1 MAPCYGSI
9 LHIASILPDGRKDC
23 IPSGK
28 TWNMAG
34 KTWNMHNNP
43 TLGAFALVFAIGS
56 VGMGACGG
64 KTSSTLPTAP
74 TAATPPPQAAVPPAV
89 TGITIT
95 GATTLSGRG
104 ETERLSAFV
113 TYADGTMMDRTSTT
127 RWTSGNENVVTINSE
142 GLVTAIGDGQTT
154 ITAEFGTMTAAKT
167 IRVDLP

>member
-1 MAPCYGSI
+1 
-9 LHIASILPDGRKDC
+9 
-23 IPSGK
+23 
-28 TWNMAG
+28 
-34 KTWNMHNNP
+34 MHNNP
-43 TLGAFALVFAIGS
+43 TLGAFALVFAIGAIGS

-64 KTSSTLPTAP
+64 KTSSTSPTAP
-74 TAATPPPQAAVPPAV
+74 TATPPTQVVVPAAV
-89 TGITIT
+89 TGITIS

-127 RWTSGNENVVTINSE
+127 RWTSGNESVVTINSE

>member
-1 MAPCYGSI
+1 MKQHS
-9 LHIASILPDGRKDC
+9 
-23 IPSGK
+23 
-28 TWNMAG
+28 TFV
-34 KTWNMHNNP
+34 
-43 TLGAFALVFAIGS
+43 AFALVFVIGAI
-56 VGMGACGG
+56 GMGACGG

-74 TAATPPPQAAVPPAV
+74 TATPPAQVVVPAAV
-89 TGITIT
+89 TGITIS

>member
-1 MAPCYGSI
+1 
-9 LHIASILPDGRKDC
+9 
-23 IPSGK
+23 
-28 TWNMAG
+28 
-34 KTWNMHNNP
+34 MHNNA
-43 TLGAFALVFAIGS
+43 TLVAFALVFVIGAI
-56 VGMGACGG
+56 GMGACGG

-74 TAATPPPQAAVPPAV
+74 TATPPAQVVVPAAV
-89 TGITIT
+89 TGITIS